1 MYQSYSNCNLCP
13 RKCGIN
19 RNEGLKGRCHESSDL
34 YIARAALH
42 YWEEPCISGTEG
54 SGTVFFSGCNLGC
67 VYCQNHAISRGL
79 SGREITTDELRDIFF
94 DLMAQGANNINL
106 VTPTHYIPHIIDAV
120 HQAKEKGLNVPIVY
134 NTSGYELA
142 SSIEMLKDTVDIF
155 LADFRYFDPQTAED
169 YSFASDYVE
178 RAKEAFDAMFRLT
191 GAAQIDEAT
200 GLMKRGIVARV
211 LVVPGHADEAKAIIS
226 HLYQEYGDE
235 IYISLLRQYTPI
247 EGIIPEGQ
255 KYKPLTRR
263 LTTYEYQKV
272 VDHALSL
279 GVTRAYTQEK
289 GTEKESFIPEFDN
302 TGV

>member
-1 MYQSYSNCNLCP
+1 MYPSYSNCNLCP
-13 RKCGIN
+13 RKCCIN
-19 RNEGLKGRCHESSDL
+19 RNEGLKGRCHESADL

-79 SGREITTDELRDIFF
+79 SGREITTEELRDIFF
-94 DLMAQGANNINL
+94 DLKAQGANNINL
-106 VTPTHYIPHIIDAV
+106 VTPTHYLPHIVDAV
-120 HQAKEKGLNVPIVY
+120 HQAKEKDLNIPVVY

-155 LADFRYFDPQTAED
+155 LADFRYFDSQTAED
-169 YSFASDYVE
+169 YSFASDYTE

-211 LVVPGHADEAKAIIS
+211 LVLPGNTDEAKAIVS
-226 HLYQEYGDE
+226 HLYKEYGDD

-289 GTEKESFIPEFDN
+289 GTEKESFIPEFN
-302 TGV
+302 V

>member
-1 MYQSYSNCNLCP
+1 MYPSYSNCNLCP

-19 RNEGLKGRCHESSDL
+19 RNEGLKGRCHESSAL

-67 VYCQNHAISRGL
+67 IYCQNHAISRGG
-79 SGREITTDELRDIFF
+79 SGREITTEELRDIFF
-94 DLMAQGANNINL
+94 DLKAQGANNINL
-106 VTPTHYIPHIIDAV
+106 VTPTHYLPHIVDAV
-120 HQAKEKGLNVPIVY
+120 HQAKEKGLNLPVVY

-142 SSIEMLKDTVDIF
+142 SSIEMLKNTVDIF

-169 YSFASDYVE
+169 YSFSSDYVD

-211 LVVPGHADEAKAIIS
+211 LVLPGHADEAKAIVS
-226 HLYQEYGDE
+226 HLYKEYGDD

-247 EGIIPEGQ
+247 EGLIPEGQ

-289 GTEKESFIPEFDN
+289 GTEKESFIPEFN
-302 TGV
+302 V